1 MDIKQELSEN
11 VYDKVLRH
19 LSDMVKAKLP
29 NPSSQW
35 FLNNPSVTTYITR
48 RL

>member
-29 NPSSQW
+29 KSQ
-35 FLNNPSVTTYITR
+35 FSVVP
-48 RL
+48 